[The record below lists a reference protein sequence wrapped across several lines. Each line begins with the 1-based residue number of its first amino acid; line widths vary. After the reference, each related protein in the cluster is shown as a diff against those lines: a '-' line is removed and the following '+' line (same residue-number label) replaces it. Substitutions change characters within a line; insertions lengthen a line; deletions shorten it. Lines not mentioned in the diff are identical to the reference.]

1 MTKAKAKHRKKH
13 GGRPRLDVEREP
25 NGRPVRSIRKAETE
39 AETRKV
45 AMEARMRVYG
55 APEAECQRPEYG
67 SALGRLY
74 LIGHINKLHKEAGD
88 RVAED
93 FAKYYGLTGIPHPSA
108 KAQDISRV
116 RGLGGEVS
124 YEAARAASNRV
135 MLIEQLLGEVDV
147 QGRPVTSV
155 VKRVCILDDES
166 YMSEVMLKHLV
177 TGLARMVQYYS
188 IGRQVAA

>member
-1 MTKAKAKHRKKH
+1 MSKANRKRRNK

-25 NGRPVRSIRKAETE
+25 NGRPVRSLRRAETE
-39 AETRKV
+39 AETRSV
-45 AMEARMRVYG
+45 AIEARMRVYG
-55 APEAECQRPEYG
+55 APESECQRPEYG

-74 LIGHINKLHKEAGD
+74 LTGHINKLHKEAGD

-93 FAKYYGLTGIPHPSA
+93 FSKYYGLTGIQHPSA

-135 MLIEQLLGEVDV
+135 MLLEKMLAEINGD
-147 QGRPVTSV
+147 GRAIASV
-155 VKRVCILDDES
+155 VKRICVMDDES
-166 YMSEVMLKHLV
+166 HMSEVMLKHLA
-177 TGLARMVQYYS
+177 TGLSRMVQYYG